1 MRVAAAQIVTG
12 KDVQKNLD
20 LIDQWAGKAASAGA
34 ELVVFPEAAQRAFG
48 YNLTSIAEPLE
59 GPWAQQVRSIAARHG
74 LVIVAGMFTPAESS
88 EQGTSRVANTLL
100 VTGPTR
106 EGTTVDTSYQKLHL
120 YDAFGFQESR
130 TVQEGRA
137 PVRFAAADLTFG
149 LATCYDIR
157 FPALFQHLARSG
169 AQATLLS
176 ASWAAGPGKVEQWRV
191 LAQARA
197 LDSTQY
203 VIACGQGL
211 PEAAGVAAPVGAPTG
226 VGHSMIISPAGEI
239 LAEAGEAPELLVADL
254 DPTVVERTRGL
265 IPVLANARDIG

>member
-12 KDVQKNLD
+12 KDLQKNLD

-48 YNLTSIAEPLE
+48 YNLTSIAEPLD
-59 GPWAQQVRSIAARHG
+59 GPWAQQVRSIAAHHG
-74 LVIVAGMFTPAESS
+74 LVIVAGMFTPAEPS
-88 EQGTSRVANTLL
+88 EQGTARVANTLL
-100 VTGPTR
+100 VNGPTS
-106 EGTTVDTSYQKLHL
+106 EGTVDTSYQKLHL

-130 TVQEGRA
+130 TVQQGTA
-137 PVRFAAADLTFG
+137 PVRFAATGLNFG

-157 FPALFQHLARSG
+157 FPALFQHHARAG

-176 ASWAAGPGKVEQWRV
+176 ASWGAGPGKVEQWRV

-211 PEAAGVAAPVGAPTG
+211 PEAAGVAAPEGAPTG

-254 DPTVVERTRGL
+254 DPALVERTRGL
-265 IPVLANARDIG
+265 IPVLTNARDIG